1 MSEEKQEE
9 KLEEKKEESPFKN
22 AFKEAKCPEDFDRI
36 LRERTGAGL
45 TECATALTASL
56 LERVDEML
64 EELPYVSPHG
74 DYSKM
79 MEDKDLI
86 RTFLIDEAAKDEHW
100 EFQYLEVRKN
110 KDTLMELV
118 FFNKA
123 VDDGD
128 TLKGFVFLGFSGKIR
143 HCFPQVN
150 S

>member
-1 MSEEKQEE
+1 MSEEKEKQEE
-9 KLEEKKEESPFKN
+9 KLEESPFKN

-45 TECATALTASL
+45 SECATALTAAL
-56 LERVDEML
+56 KERADEML

-74 DYSKM
+74 DYGKM

-86 RTFLIDEAAKDEHW
+86 RTFLLDEAAKDENW
-100 EFQYLEVRKN
+100 EFQYLEVRKT

>member
-1 MSEEKQEE
+1 MENQEA
-9 KLEEKKEESPFKN
+9 ESPQK
-22 AFKEAKCPEDFDRI
+22 AAIRTAIKESKTIQDMDNS
-36 LRERTGAGL
+36 LREITGTGYA
-45 TECATALTASL
+45 ECATALTASL
-56 LERVDEML
+56 KERVDEIL
-64 EELPYVSPHG
+64 EDLVYVSPHG
-74 DYSKM
+74 DYSKV

-86 RTFLIDEAAKDEHW
+86 RAFLLDDAAKDENW
-100 EFQYLEVRKN
+100 ELQFLEIRKES
-110 KDTLMELV
+110 DSLMELV

>member
-1 MSEEKQEE
+1 MAEETKE
-9 KLEEKKEESPFKN
+9 KVEESPLKL
-22 AFKEAKCPEDFDRI
+22 AMKEAKEPEDIDKI
-36 LRERTGAGL
+36 LREHTGTGL
-45 TECATALTASL
+45 SECASALTASL

-86 RTFLIDEAAKDEHW
+86 RDFLLTEAAKDENW
-100 EFQYLEVRKN
+100 TVQFLEIRKTQ
-110 KDTLMELV
+110 DTLMELV